1 MTRKD
6 FVAIASAI
14 GLISN
19 PKDRQAVVDKICEH
33 IVEVAPGHPRFNRP
47 RFEQYVEDVAASK
60 EGE

>member
-6 FVAIASAI
+6 FIAIAGVL

-19 PKDRQAVVDKICEH
+19 QKERRIIIDEMCEH
-33 IVEVAPGHPRFNRP
+33 LAKSNGRFNRS

>member
-6 FVAIASAI
+6 FVAIADVL

-19 PKDRQAVVDKICEH
+19 QEERRTIIDKMCEH
-33 IVEVAPGHPRFNRP
+33 LAESNGRFNRP